1 MYIYIY
7 IKNCINS
14 LIFQGIVLRM
24 NVKGTT
30 LVNTKTLTTTA
41 TATAQLYYIVNELNQ
56 DVQYF
61 QRGNLSKNS
70 YTGLKK
76 KVKSG
81 MNVPRIHIY

>member
-1 MYIYIY
+1 MYIYKKLHQFPHI
-7 IKNCINS
+7 S
-14 LIFQGIVLRM
+14 GGIVLRM

-30 LVNTKTLTTTA
+30 LVNTKTLKTTA